1 MDDGTDLRPP
11 LILLCLI
18 SLDGNHGRTGPV
30 WVPCRERKPG
40 GRMTNFNL
48 GRWLLGVGGGCN
60 FGRGRRMGNGNIISW
75 VDVPTIDILPLDGM

>member
-1 MDDGTDLRPP
+1 
-11 LILLCLI
+11 
-18 SLDGNHGRTGPV
+18 
-30 WVPCRERKPG
+30 
-40 GRMTNFNL
+40 MTNFNL